1 MQELLRY
8 LEDQQPRINAIL
20 DAETDKLDELV
31 KPVVRHVLRAGGKR
45 LRPLLTLM
53 TARGLGYQGEDLYL
67 RACSLEFLHSA
78 TLLHDDILDAATLRR
93 GFPAAHLVYGNTLT
107 ILAGD
112 ALLALGNILM
122 AQAGDTRLTMCI
134 SEAIMRTALGE
145 IAEITRTRDASLR
158 IDEYLEIITGKTAYL
173 IQAACACGALLAKA
187 EERFERAA
195 AQFGLNLG
203 VAFQLVDDALDYAS
217 TTEKMG
223 KPVGADLREGKL
235 TLPLLYYLQDAP
247 SADRAEL
254 MNKIKAG
261 DMPDEEVEGYV
272 RRVQESGGDRK
283 TRELAGEY
291 LDKAAQGLALFPDS
305 PEKPLLGQMIQY
317 VHLREK

>member
-1 MQELLRY
+1 MHELLRY
-8 LEDQQPRINAIL
+8 LEDQQPRINAYL

-53 TARGLGYQGEDLYL
+53 TARGLGYVGDDIYL

-93 GFPAAHLVYGNTLT
+93 GFPAAHLVFGHTLT

-112 ALLALGNILM
+112 ALLALGNMLM
-122 AQAGDTRLTMCI
+122 AQTGDPRLNMCI

-158 IDEYLEIITGKTAYL
+158 IDEYLDIITGKTAYL

-187 EERFERAA
+187 EERYERAA

-217 TTEKMG
+217 TTEKTG

-235 TLPLLYYLQDAP
+235 TLPLLYYLQTAQASERDALI
-247 SADRAEL
+247 E
-254 MNKIKAG
+254 KIKTG
-261 DMPDEEVEGYV
+261 DMSDEDVREYV
-272 RRVQESGGDRK
+272 RRVQVAGGDRK
-283 TRELAGEY
+283 ARELAGEY
-291 LDKAAQGLALFPDS
+291 LDKAAAGLALFPDS